1 MLMIHVA
8 IFQRHQRMDFTFH
21 TAYVILK
28 RVHITAIF
36 WTGISCWLKQAT
48 MTRLRCWNRYT
59 NYWARWS
66 FRSTMDLFP
75 FTYNFTFLHH
85 LQDVYWTGLWVTR
98 RVSYKKQELLTL
110 QKNLIHPLPFR
121 RTWFTLFF
129 VESVFIIVLV
139 TCVVYL
145 LFNCFVCLRPVCL
158 DCLFLIATFIIFI
171 ILNFCPQV
179 EADAITSSTNSN
191 VIAI

>member
-1 MLMIHVA
+1 VAIDNSQICKYASCALNLISMFLLTMLMIHVA

-85 LQDVYWTGLWVTR
+85 LQDVYWTGLWV
-98 RVSYKKQELLTL
+98 
-110 QKNLIHPLPFR
+110 
-121 RTWFTLFF
+121 
-129 VESVFIIVLV
+129 
-139 TCVVYL
+139 
-145 LFNCFVCLRPVCL
+145 
-158 DCLFLIATFIIFI
+158 
-171 ILNFCPQV
+171 
-179 EADAITSSTNSN
+179 
-191 VIAI
+191 